1 MFLVSDFLESKMRER
16 SKIVVVRCVIC
27 AFFVGILSFGQEDF
41 TKEERLLFQRF
52 QSLNKNFEKAV
63 VYYNKGDVRKSKKE
77 FEKILEQMPQY
88 ADARFYM
95 GQIAYKEGDM
105 KTALSLIVKAKEDY
119 AFVTKMK
126 VGMVQ
131 MLEPKL
137 REQREALLTKLGEL
151 EIKLPSESAS
161 NSEAVTE
168 TQTDREMEKV
178 KQEIE
183 RIDKRLNQPIPTE
196 EDLPADYFYIHG
208 NIYFKMKKFQEAH
221 DQYQETIR
229 INPKYGRAYNNL
241 AALYFQVKQY
251 QKALDY
257 ISQAE
262 ANGATVNPDLKKAV
276 LKALG
281 KK

>member
-41 TKEERLLFQRF
+41 NKEERLLFQKF

-63 VYYNKGDVRKSKKE
+63 IYYNKGDVRKSKKE

>member
-168 TQTDREMEKV
+168 TQIDREMEKV